1 MKLLTKELLKKL
13 PPLYSQEK
21 VEDPM
26 VIVKFFHPCS
36 NWTWYGIEYNPDTR
50 EFYGYVIGH
59 EKELGYFSLDE
70 LQSIRIMGLGV
81 ERDLYFDPTPLSV
94 IKERGY

>member
-26 VIVKFFHPCS
+26 VIAKFFHPCS
-36 NWTWYGIEYNPDTR
+36 NWTWYAIEYDP
-50 EFYGYVIGH
+50 EEKLFYGYVIGF
-59 EKELGYFSLDE
+59 ENELGYFSLTE
-70 LQSIRIMGLGV
+70 LESIKVLGLGI